1 MDFLIDSGKIFHEG
15 RGRFQLPGNVV
26 EIEHDVQYLRHI
38 FLQLFSVLLKIGGM
52 GIEPLHDAGQ
62 DADMGIV

>member
-38 FLQLFSVLLKIGGM
+38 VLQLFSVLLKIGGM

>member
-1 MDFLIDSGKIFHEG
+1 MDFLLDSGKIFHEG
-15 RGRFQLPGNVV
+15 RGRFLLPGNVV

-38 FLQLFSVLLKIGGM
+38 VLQLFSVLLKIGGM

>member
-1 MDFLIDSGKIFHEG
+1 MDFLLDPGKIFHEG

-38 FLQLFSVLLKIGGM
+38 VLQLFSVLLQIGGM

>member
-38 FLQLFSVLLKIGGM
+38 VLQLFSVLLKIGGM
-52 GIEPLHDAGQ
+52 RLEPMHDAGQ

>member
-15 RGRFQLPGNVV
+15 RRRFQLPGNVV

-38 FLQLFSVLLKIGGM
+38 VLQLFSVLLQIGGM

>member
-1 MDFLIDSGKIFHEG
+1 MDSFIYPGKIFHEG

-38 FLQLFSVLLKIGGM
+38 VLQLFSVLLQIGGM
-52 GIEPLHDAGQ
+52 CLEPVHDAGQ